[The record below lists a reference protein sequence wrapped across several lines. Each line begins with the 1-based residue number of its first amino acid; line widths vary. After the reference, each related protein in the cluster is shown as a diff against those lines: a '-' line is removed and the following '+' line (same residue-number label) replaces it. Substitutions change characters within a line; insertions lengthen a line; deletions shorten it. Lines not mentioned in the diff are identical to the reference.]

1 MYNSIEIGKK
11 INQRRKDL
19 NLTLKDVADKVG
31 VASSTISRYENGD
44 IDHVKLP
51 VLESIAKVL
60 LLDVSW
66 LIGKTSETNFK
77 PMHNPY
83 DYIRTNWGDY
93 CVELIK
99 TFINLNNIGQ
109 KKVLEYIKDLGDNYN
124 SSPENNYKTQKKNVT

>member
-19 NLTLKDVADKVG
+19 NLTLKDVANKVG

-60 LLDVSW
+60 SIDIAW
-66 LIGKTSETNFK
+66 LIGKTDNYNPK
-77 PMHNPY
+77 PIYNPY
-83 DYIRTNWGDY
+83 DFVKSAFGND
-93 CVELIK
+93 CVNLIK
-99 TFINLNNIGQ
+99 TFLTLNTMGQ
-109 KKVLEYIKDLGDNYN
+109 KKVLEYIKDLSVNINYN
-124 SSPENNYKTQKKNVT
+124 TKKEQQNA